1 MKLFFKYSD
10 PKKAYS
16 IAEKIISTTSIVAK
30 KTFPDIPE
38 SSLSQ
43 LTDVANAS
51 IRASLDAI
59 VEDATELV
67 ISYDLTEGISNT
79 FEIFTK
85 EFKNVDTRD

>member
-1 MKLFFKYSD
+1 MKLFLKYSE

-16 IAEKIISTTSIVAK
+16 IAEKIISATAIVAQK
-30 KTFPDIPE
+30 KFPSIPE

-43 LTDVANAS
+43 LTDVVNKS

-67 ISYDLTEGISNT
+67 ISYDLNEGISNT
-79 FEIFTK
+79 FELFTK